1 MGLEF
6 HCVDAFSDAPYQG
19 APILVFPRA
28 EGLVDA
34 QMRRIAREFGYEDT
48 VFLQRDGASLHW
60 QMHLFGRRGNLQP
73 FAGHPTVAAG
83 AVLIQAGVLPATEG
97 TSTFSFGLP
106 IGTVDLQVR
115 CADGR
120 PMHSAF
126 RMQCNHAVDAY
137 VPGAAD
143 IAAVLGLPDAD
154 LIGMTGHAPLSLLG
168 GPLSY
173 FVVPLRDSATLQQA
187 CFDRTAWARSSA
199 TVTLP
204 PQILAIA
211 PAGME
216 ADGTPRIEARL
227 FGLDIAPQDDPPIGS
242 AMPALASYL
251 ALSEPADPLRIVA
264 LRGMGHGRLSTL
276 QVIAQRSGQTVM
288 EVSVGGAV
296 TPIAQ
301 GQLITD

>member
-1 MGLEF
+1 MSLEF
-6 HCVDAFSDAPYQG
+6 YCVDAFSDVPYQG

-28 EGLVDA
+28 EGLVEA

-48 VFLQRDGASLHW
+48 VFLQRPDASLHW
-60 QMHLFGRRGNLQP
+60 QMHLFGRRGNLQA

-97 TSTFSFGLP
+97 ETTFSFGLP

-115 CADGR
+115 CADSR
-120 PMHSAF
+120 PVHSAF
-126 RMQCNHAVDAY
+126 RMQCDHSVDAY
-137 VPGAAD
+137 VPSTAD

-154 LIGMTGHAPLSLLG
+154 LIGMPGHAPLSLLG
-168 GPLSY
+168 PMSY
-173 FVVPLRDSATLQQA
+173 FIVPLRDVATLRQTS
-187 CFDRTAWARSSA
+187 FDRAAWARSSA

-204 PQILAIA
+204 PQLLAIA
-211 PAGME
+211 SAGTE
-216 ADGTPRIEARL
+216 SDGTLRIEARL
-227 FGLDIAPQDDPPIGS
+227 FGLDVAPQDDPPIGS

-251 ALSEPADPLRIVA
+251 ALSEPADPLHFVA
-264 LRGMGHGRLSTL
+264 LRGLGHGRLSTL
-276 QVIAQRSGQTVM
+276 QVTARRSGQTVM

-301 GQLITD
+301 GQLIMD